1 MSKIL
6 KLSLILLPAALVI
19 FGCSA
24 APKEDQSG
32 NIVKNKDF
40 EAVSDTSAP
49 LPSDSA
55 DVQSELQEKA
65 ADSLRH
71 LQTRIP
77 VDRQIKEDTSDYPQT
92 EAPVEVP
99 QKEVKPRGNFA
110 VQLGA
115 FSSDKN
121 ATDFALKAERKLG
134 ETPTVKFNP
143 DNGLF
148 VVQYG
153 NFETRIETEHA
164 VKELKKKN
172 FKDAFLV
179 KLK

>member
-6 KLSLILLPAALVI
+6 KTSLILLPAALLI
-19 FGCSA
+19 YGCSST
-24 APKEDQSG
+24 PKEDQSG
-32 NIVKNKDF
+32 KTGKNKDF
-40 EAVSDTSAP
+40 EAISDTSAP
-49 LPSDSA
+49 LPTDSA
-55 DVQSELQEKA
+55 EVQSGLQGKA

-77 VDRQIKEDTSDYPQT
+77 ADRQIKEVQSDLPKT
-92 EAPVEVP
+92 ETPVEEP
-99 QKEVKPRGNFA
+99 KKEVKSKGNFA

-121 ATDFALKAERKLG
+121 ATDFALLAEKKLG
-134 ETPTVKFNP
+134 ETPSVKFNS

-153 NFETRIETEHA
+153 QFETRAEAEHA

-172 FKDAFLV
+172 FKDVFLV